1 MNDVLLRLLRAARGN
16 GVRISVAE
24 AIDAFHTVDAI
35 GYDDRQALKDSLS
48 LTLAKT
54 VEEKILFE
62 DCFDLYFRR
71 EVMARQKDIQF
82 ASRADSHIARQK
94 QIHRLRHVIR
104 ELHRQMPA
112 AKQAEAKVK
121 ELASWGCGTTM
132 HVAHLL
138 APRVADED
146 HSKDID
152 FSSAGI
158 RVRREAG
165 QTDARAMLERAPWTQ
180 TTSDPIE
187 GVIEHV

>member
-71 EVMARQKDIQF
+71 EAMARQT
-82 ASRADSHIARQK
+82 AG
-94 QIHRLRHVIR
+94 R
-104 ELHRQMPA
+104 E
-112 AKQAEAKVK
+112 
-121 ELASWGCGTTM
+121 G
-132 HVAHLL
+132 
-138 APRVADED
+138 
-146 HSKDID
+146 
-152 FSSAGI
+152 FSEHDPDGMQ
-158 RVRREAG
+158 G
-165 QTDARAMLERAPWTQ
+165 QGGGEI
-180 TTSDPIE
+180 S
-187 GVIEHV
+187 